1 MEILKLSPSVK
12 AQPWGGS
19 RLCGDFN
26 VPCPENVEPSKIG
39 EAWMLS
45 CHPDSRSRVIG
56 GTFDGKT
63 LPVVLTSHSEY
74 MGTHAK
80 TFKRFPV
87 LIKLIDAQQDLSIQ
101 VHPDDEYAAETRD
114 RQGKTE
120 LWYIIDAEPDA
131 EIIYGFKRELTQ
143 EMLRRALYDGS
154 IVDEVE
160 RFKVKAG
167 DVFFLEAGTVH
178 AIGKGVLLCEI
189 QQNST
194 AEYRMYDYDRTDENG
209 RARSLRIENAIDV
222 AITVPPTV
230 SPGAMSAPVRIDN
243 HTEMLLGECK
253 YFSSKVVE
261 TEVMTRF
268 FVGKESFVSIV
279 MVNGDAVFSTSDC
292 FVPLNKGESAFI
304 PAGAGEVEVKGHAI
318 FIMTTI

>member
-1 MEILKLSPSVK
+1 MEIFKLSPSIK
-12 AQPWGGS
+12 GQPWGGA
-19 RLCGDFN
+19 RLCRDFN
-26 VPCPENVEPSKIG
+26 VPCPEKVDPEKIG

-45 CHPDSRSRVIG
+45 CHPDSRSHVEG
-56 GTFDGKT
+56 GTFGGKT
-63 LPVVLTSHSEY
+63 LPVVLTSHPEY
-74 MGTHAK
+74 MGTHSKA
-80 TFKRFPV
+80 FKRFPL
-87 LIKLIDAQQDLSIQ
+87 LIKLIDAQEDLSIQ

-154 IVDEVE
+154 IVEEVE

-194 AEYRMYDYDRTDENG
+194 AEYRMYDYDRVDEEG
-209 RARSLRIENAIDV
+209 RRRPLRIENAIDV

-230 SPGAMSAPVRIDN
+230 SPGAMSAPVRVDN
-243 HTEMLLGECK
+243 HSEMLLGECK
-253 YFSSKVVE
+253 YFSSTVVE
-261 TEVMTRF
+261 TETMTRF

-279 MVNGDAVFSTSDC
+279 MVSGEASFGTLDHSVA
-292 FVPLNKGESAFI
+292 LKKGESAFI
-304 PAGAGEVEVKGHAI
+304 PAGAGEIEVKGRAI